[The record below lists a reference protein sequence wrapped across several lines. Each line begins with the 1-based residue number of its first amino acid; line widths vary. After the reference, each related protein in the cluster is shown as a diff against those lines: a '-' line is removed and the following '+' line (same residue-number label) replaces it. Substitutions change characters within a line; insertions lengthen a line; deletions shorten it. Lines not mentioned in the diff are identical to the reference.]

1 MSEENKMNTKIYA
14 DQRNMGGEEK
24 IIEFTYENFAKD
36 DVNYFGLHRY
46 YRGELSERVKKTYN
60 EFEQRLQEENKKIV
74 DDQKVIFDYLVK
86 LGNPVFHYVDTVNE
100 KYCTEQFQQTHP
112 SNVNELVSES
122 FGKLYKL
129 IDNEIYVFKLDER
142 ESFFTVEG
150 SEFDRKRITKS
161 HPSNFGRADKVF
173 IKAVYTKHT
182 DSSDAFSLKARRT
195 KEINA
200 RGHQHFIM
208 ADTHLAHKKFLAINP
223 DYAEH
228 DKALRAEKRKELKE
242 QKLSLVESA

>member
-1 MSEENKMNTKIYA
+1 MNTKIYA
-14 DQRNMGGEEK
+14 DQRNMGGV
-24 IIEFTYENFAKD
+24 IEFTYENFAKD

-129 IDNEIYVFKLDER
+129 IDNEIYVFNLDEL
-142 ESFFTVEG
+142 ESFFGVQG
-150 SEFDRKRITKS
+150 SEFDRKKIIKR
-161 HPSNFGRADKVF
+161 HPSNFDRGDKVF
-173 IKAVYTKHT
+173 LKAVYTKNHNGS
-182 DSSDAFSLKARRT
+182 DGFSSKAERT

-208 ADTHLAHKKFLAINP
+208 KDQDLAHKKFLAINP
-223 DYAEH
+223 AYAEQ

-242 QKLSLVESA
+242 QKLALVESA